1 MPTGFLLTNVNQ
13 LEANP
18 AGDLV
23 FVSQAY
29 PSFGVFFQRA
39 GQISTVLTTGRRTAD
54 GDYLVTILGLDMR
67 DDGTVYL
74 LALNE
79 KDELVF
85 YAATPM

>member
-1 MPTGFLLTNVNQ
+1 M
-13 LEANP
+13 
-18 AGDLV
+18 
-23 FVSQAY
+23 
-29 PSFGVFFQRA
+29 
-39 GQISTVLTTGRRTAD
+39 LTTGRRTAD